1 MCVVR
6 YLAPPRWTGECYC
19 AAMPTGISTMRLFTG
34 FAGSQ
39 RVLTLNATDVQEAK
53 DALTMLGVTGDG
65 SLIIRRAMP
74 DEAACWRA
82 SAMEAGTL

>member
-6 YLAPPRWTGECYC
+6 YLALPRWTGECYC

-53 DALTMLGVTGDG
+53 DALTMLARRDG
-65 SLIIRRAMP
+65 RLQSDHPARNA
-74 DEAACWRA
+74 
-82 SAMEAGTL
+82 